1 MDGEHEETS
10 SEVTTTEQK
19 ILQQKLDRLE
29 KENRSLTSYNE
40 DLRDQVK
47 LMNAKLNLAKNYLFA
62 SAAVQT
68 DIHIPKDKTNGQVF
82 STCIKV
88 DAETSSSDLK
98 SDLDS
103 FLKDIKSASED
114 YEYDAASK
122 TYYSRSSGWYYYPV
136 FTSAPSILF
145 QISNVFASKT

>member
-10 SEVTTTEQK
+10 PEVTATEQK
-19 ILQQKLDRLE
+19 TLQHKLDRLE

-68 DIHIPKDKTNGQVF
+68 DIHIPKDEINSQVF
-82 STCIKV
+82 SKCIMS
-88 DAETSSSDLK
+88 DAETSISDKK

-122 TYYSRSSGWYYYPV
+122 TYYIRSSGWYYYPV
-136 FTSAPSILF
+136 FMSIWDILF
-145 QISNVFASKT
+145 